1 MCSRHMAVTPP
12 PFHRAAVAVDAGIR
26 TARVKPSGAAHWMN
40 QMAREPTL
48 PPVLRIPLAGLL
60 SWILPGAGHAFLGD
74 LNRGILIF
82 VTIATTFWGGIAIG
96 GVRTTVD
103 PQRQKL
109 WFMAQICSGGHAI
122 VAGAWGRASREG
134 VSNAQLASSE
144 WKSLEIGL
152 VYTGVAGLLN
162 LLVIMDALIRA
173 DASHRRFAPRAK
185 ARSPAGAS

>member
-1 MCSRHMAVTPP
+1 
-12 PFHRAAVAVDAGIR
+12 
-26 TARVKPSGAAHWMN
+26 MN

-48 PPVLRIPLAGLL
+48 PSAVRIPIAGLL

-74 LNRGILIF
+74 LNRGIIVF

-96 GVRTTVD
+96 GVRTTID

-109 WFMAQICSGGHAI
+109 WFMAQICNGSHAI
-122 VAGAWGRASREG
+122 VAGAWAHGTREG
-134 VSNAQLASSE
+134 LSAGQLAHSE

-162 LLVIMDALIRA
+162 LLVIMDTLVRA
-173 DASHRRFAPRAK
+173 DASHRRLTPRAK